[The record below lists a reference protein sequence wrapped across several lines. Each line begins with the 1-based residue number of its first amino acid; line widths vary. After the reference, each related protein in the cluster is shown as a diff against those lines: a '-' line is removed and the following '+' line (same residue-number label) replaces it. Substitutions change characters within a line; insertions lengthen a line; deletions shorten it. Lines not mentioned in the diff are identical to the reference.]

1 MANVATSQLIT
12 KYYDLYRDTEIIFS
26 KEVLHTLRVDPR
38 QIYVKCN
45 GGQWPCIINSASFQM
60 VKIIVGTNGGAFA
73 EITKKDLPQVQLRYC
88 FIEPD
93 NSPLTFFVSGKVSGV
108 TPYMNAQNLAV
119 VTLSFT
125 QRPPDDLILKLGAL
139 IEANRNSIQRREE
152 RIVITPDSLRKL
164 GLEKEETIVHI
175 QNVPRRCVLR
185 DLSFGGAKVIIL
197 GIVKFLVNKEAVLNL
212 KFLDPAETLEM
223 RGIVKSAEPVQGRQD
238 IAAVSIVFHE
248 ANVSMNYKL
257 HINNYLTSTRKS
269 MLGIQ
274 DKPVMVQ
281 QQQGQMAANVQQPAK
296 APARQ
301 PANVQQPA
309 GTPVQATNT
318 AAATGQQQPAPANA
332 GGQPEQQTD
341 SVAEKKAENAV
352 PAQKSAAI
360 DDIPLE
366 TDVSSDV
373 LSNLKEESFD

>member
-1 MANVATSQLIT
+1 MANIATSQLIT

-93 NSPLTFFVSGKVSGV
+93 NTPLAFFVSGKVSGV

-125 QRPPDDLILKLGAL
+125 QRPPDDLILKLGTL
-139 IEANRNSIQRREE
+139 IEANRNSVQRREE

-175 QNVPRRCVLR
+175 QNVPRRCILR

-197 GIVKFLVNKEAVLNL
+197 GIVKFLVNKEAVLTL
-212 KFLDPAETLEM
+212 KFLDPAETLEI
-223 RGIVKSAEPVQGRQD
+223 RGIVKSAEPIQGRQD
-238 IAAVSIVFHE
+238 IAAVSIVFNE
-248 ANVSMNYKL
+248 TYVSMNYKM
-257 HINNYLTSTRKS
+257 HINNYLTNTRKS

-274 DKPVMVQ
+274 DKVMPQ
-281 QQQGQMAANVQQPAK
+281 QQVQNAAATQQPA
-296 APARQ
+296 AR
-301 PANVQQPA
+301 N
-309 GTPVQATNT
+309 
-318 AAATGQQQPAPANA
+318 AAATAQPQTANAAAAPSQPQAATPQQPPASPAAN
-332 GGQPEQQTD
+332 
-341 SVAEKKAENAV
+341 KAENANAV
-352 PAQKSAAI
+352 AATTATSEKKAAAM

-366 TDVSSDV
+366 TEVSGDV
-373 LSNLKEESFD
+373 LGSLKEESFDEPSV